1 VGFSLLLPTPPALTA
16 ELPADTAAAPVAGAS
31 ALAARGDHV
40 HRAVGGTAPPVVGSA
55 AAAAGAALLAARAD
69 HVHALDDT
77 GWIAAPLAA
86 GWSNYSAGSYS
97 AAAYRKVG
105 PIVSITG
112 LVKGPPG
119 TDVFILPVGFRP
131 ARNLHFATVQNGS
144 WGILE
149 ITVTVGTPGAVK
161 ANTAAGSATWLSI
174 ECTFMV
180 A

>member
-1 VGFSLLLPTPPALTA
+1 MGFSILTPAAVPLT
-16 ELPADTAAAPVAGAS
+16 LDPPADTAAAPVVGAGL
-31 ALAARGDHV
+31 LAARSDHV
-40 HRAVGGTAPPVVGSA
+40 HRAVGSAAPLVVGSA
-55 AAAAGAALLAARAD
+55 AALSGAALLAARED
-69 HVHALDDT
+69 HRHALDDT
-77 GWIAAPLAA
+77 GWIAAPFAS
-86 GWSNYSAGSYS
+86 GWSNYASTYS
-97 AAAYRKVG
+97 NAAYRRVG

-119 TDVFILPVGFRP
+119 TDVFVLPAGFRP
-131 ARNLHFATVQNGS
+131 ARNLHFATAQNGS

-149 ITVTVGTPGAVK
+149 ITVTVGTPGGVK